1 MQEEVDLE
9 DYDEETDEFSG
20 YSGHNTNLQE

>member
-20 YSGHNTNLQE
+20 YSSLNTNLQD

>member
-1 MQEEVDLE
+1 MQEEVDLG

-20 YSGHNTNLQE
+20 YSGHNANLQD